1 MEGTTNSVEPSDKRR
16 YKSYFTRAEL
26 AQLFEVAPN
35 TVNRWVR
42 GRKVPSVVTPGGRR
56 RYPVEAI
63 LQLVKELKQG
73 ADTLSAEIVT
83 QEKVV
88 RRKRAGTRR

>member
-1 MEGTTNSVEPSDKRR
+1 MEGTTNSVEPSHKHR
-16 YKSYFTRAEL
+16 YKSYFTRAEV

-56 RYPVEAI
+56 RYPVGAI
-63 LQLVKELKQG
+63 LQLVQELKQG
-73 ADTLSAEIVT
+73 VDALSPEIGT

-88 RRKRAGTRR
+88 RRKRAGGRR